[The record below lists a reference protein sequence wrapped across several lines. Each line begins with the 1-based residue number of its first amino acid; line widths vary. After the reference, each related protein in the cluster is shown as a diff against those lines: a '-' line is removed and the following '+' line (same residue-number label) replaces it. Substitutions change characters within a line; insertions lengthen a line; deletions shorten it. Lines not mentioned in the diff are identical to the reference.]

1 MELADLVPGFKVV
14 EEGGVVRLAEVRIPR
29 LRLSGAVRCRQ
40 NKAFILALSTV
51 ARGAG
56 EAAQFPAR
64 RARDRRAWRRA
75 VLVRHHYLSLDP
87 YMRGRMNDGRSY
99 AQPQPL
105 GEATI
110 GGTVGE
116 VVASRNPRFAVG
128 DRVVGTGGWQLYG
141 LSDGKGLRK
150 IEPGTPIQAWL
161 GPVGMPGVTAWYG
174 VTQIIAPKAGETV
187 LVSAATGAV
196 GSVVGQLG
204 ETGGGAGG
212 RHRRRPENAPS
223 PSATILASDACVDHR
238 DVDFPARLK
247 KRCLMASTA
256 CSRMSAAN
264 RFVRRCWRHQS
275 VLAHRASAGLVVIG
289 ADGTPTPLPDVRACL
304 LNTRSRLEGFIVSDH
319 LSAVAAQ
326 ALSELAGHVAAGR
339 LRWRDRGRR
348 AARLRRRRFAP
359 WRC

>member
-1 MELADLVPGFKVV
+1 MP
-14 EEGGVVRLAEVRIPR
+14 
-29 LRLSGAVRCRQ
+29 Q
-40 NKAFILALSTV
+40 NKAFILASRPSREV
-51 ARGAG
+51 PAG
-56 EAAQFPAR
+56 PHNFQLVEREAAAPGEGE
-64 RARDRRAWRRA
+64 

-87 YMRGRMNDGRSY
+87 YMRGRMNDGKSY

-105 GEATI
+105 GEVMI

-196 GSVVGQLG
+196 GSVVGQLVKLAG
-204 ETGGGAGG
+204 ARAVGIAGG
-212 RHRRRPENAPS
+212 PEKCAFAVS
-223 PSATILASDACVDHR
+223 DLGYDACVDHR

-247 KRCLMASTA
+247 EAVPDGINGLFENVGGEPFRQAMRRLNPF
-256 CSRMSAAN
+256 SRIAL
-264 RFVRRCWRHQS
+264 C
-275 VLAHRASAGLVVIG
+275 GLVSSG
-289 ADGTPTPLPDVRACL
+289 YDGTPTPLPDVRVL
-304 LNTRSRLEGFIVSDH
+304 LDTRSRLEGFIVSDH
-319 LSAVAAQ
+319 LSVWPQ

-339 LRWRDRGRR
+339 LRWRESVAEGLE
-348 AARLRRRRFAP
+348 AAPQAFFAMLKGGNFGKQLVKLI
-359 WRC
+359 